1 MQDSPPWPRIISF
14 QMSLVPRFW
23 NLAWDPVTFCFRM
36 KNSYGSL
43 TILYSPFYSFLYIKT
58 GPDHPCLQGN
68 IVYFIDSHQC
78 YFHFLSS
85 LNRKSAGRY
94 CLQFCSCKLYIL
106 SLISFLPSKKSLFLM
121 PFKRLFFHLLIPWYL
136 NKFRY

>member
-1 MQDSPPWPRIISF
+1 MLLNILQCARQSPMTKNYFIPNVSSAKVLKPCLGSC
-14 QMSLVPRFW
+14 
-23 NLAWDPVTFCFRM
+23 DFCFRM

-43 TILYSPFYSFLYIKT
+43 TILYSPFYSFLYIKM

-106 SLISFLPSKKSLFLM
+106 SLISFLLSKKSLFLM
-121 PFKRLFFHLLIPWYL
+121 PFKRLFFHLLIP
-136 NKFRY
+136 